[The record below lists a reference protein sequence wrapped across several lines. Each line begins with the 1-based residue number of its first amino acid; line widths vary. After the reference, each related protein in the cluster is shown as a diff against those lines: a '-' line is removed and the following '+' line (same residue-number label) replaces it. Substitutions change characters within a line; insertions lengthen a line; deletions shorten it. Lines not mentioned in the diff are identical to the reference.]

1 MLPINLV
8 NDLGHQKL
16 EAREWFNP
24 TRVRKVMG
32 LTPMETH
39 FLCFTPFS

>member
-16 EAREWFNP
+16 EAREWLHHGRRPNMCIS
-24 TRVRKVMG
+24 V
-32 LTPMETH
+32 
-39 FLCFTPFS
+39 